1 MLTTEIV
8 LPGIGE
14 PESLQIRTRELPAP
28 GRGQALVRVE
38 VTGISF
44 AEQQMRRGRYYQQ
57 PSFPFVPGYDL
68 VGVVEALG
76 PDAPPGAPQVGD
88 RVAALTK
95 IGGWAERVLL
105 DAADLVPVPAG
116 VDAAAAETAILN
128 GITAWRML
136 HRSAKV
142 RPGQTVVVLGAGGG
156 VGTILVQ
163 LARAAGVEVI
173 GVAGAAQLDR
183 VRALGATPVDHRRED
198 VPARVRELAPGGV
211 AAVFDHVAGPGLADS
226 WRMLAPGGPLVVYG
240 TLAVARSDRDPRL
253 PFVLTIARVLA
264 WNLLPNGRRASF
276 FNVWSGHARNLGCF
290 RTDLRADLLQ
300 VFAHLAD
307 GTVVAQIAAEYP
319 LEQAAAALRRA
330 ESGGLAGKVLIRPTR
345 GSRAADGRTALV

>member
-1 MLTTEIV
+1 MMTTEIL

-14 PESLQIRTRELPAP
+14 PESLQVRVRDLGQP
-28 GRGQALVRVE
+28 GPGEALVRVE
-38 VTGISF
+38 ATGISF
-44 AEQQMRRGRYYQQ
+44 AEQQMRRGRYYNQ
-57 PSFPFVPGYDL
+57 PAFPFVPGYDL

-76 PDAPPGAPQVGD
+76 VDAPPDGPQVGE

-116 VDAAAAETAILN
+116 VDAAAAETAIVN
-128 GITAWRML
+128 GSTAWRML
-136 HRSAKV
+136 HRSARV
-142 RPGQTVVVLGAGGG
+142 RPGDTVVVLGAGGG

-163 LARAAGVEVI
+163 LARVMGLDVI
-173 GVAGAAQLDR
+173 GVAGAPQLDR

-211 AAVFDHVAGPGLADS
+211 AAVFDHVAGPGLSDS
-226 WRMLAPGGPLVVYG
+226 WRMLAPGGTLVVYG

-264 WNLLPNGRRASF
+264 WNLLPNGRHASF
-276 FNVWSGHARNLGCF
+276 FNVWAGHTRHLDRF
-290 RTDLRADLLQ
+290 RTELRADLGQ

-307 GTVVAQIAAEYP
+307 GTVTAQVAAEYP
-319 LEQAAAALRRA
+319 LEEAAAALRRA
-330 ESGGLAGKVLIRPTR
+330 ESGGLTGKVLLRPTPHT
-345 GSRAADGRTALV
+345 GPLAAGG